1 VTRYYHA
8 EHEAAYQR
16 LAREGLAQWND
27 LFGESWTFDNF
38 PNREFLERVIPQLPS
53 AADVL
58 EYGCGTGT
66 AACFLAARGFRVDAI
81 DLIPEAIDL
90 ARRFAEERGVEVRF
104 DVQDVCTMPAATKQY
119 DVVLDSYCLQ
129 SIVMD
134 ADRSAVLTAVRDR
147 LKPGGRYV
155 LSTAMY
161 DPDRVYEDDFRYDA
175 DSGICYQRTTQ
186 PGPDAV
192 RIDNSWY
199 LPHRRHLRPDALR
212 AELEAAGL
220 TITQQDVG
228 NVVAQLGDAT
238 RRVGGSR

>member
-1 VTRYYHA
+1 MRYYHA
-8 EHEAAYQR
+8 EHQAAYQR
-16 LAREGLAQWND
+16 LAQEGLAQWND
-27 LFGESWTFDNF
+27 LFDEDWTFDNF
-38 PNREFLERVIPQLPS
+38 PNRKFLV
-53 AADVL
+53 
-58 EYGCGTGT
+58 
-66 AACFLAARGFRVDAI
+66 
-81 DLIPEAIDL
+81 L
-90 ARRFAEERGVEVRF
+90 ARRFAGERGVEVRF
-104 DVQDVCTMPAATKQY
+104 DVQDVCTMPAATKRY

-147 LKPGGRYV
+147 LKPDGRYV

-175 DSGICYQRTTQ
+175 ATGICYQRTTQ
-186 PGPDAV
+186 PSPDAV

-220 TITQQDVG
+220 IVTQLDAG

-238 RRVGGSR
+238 RRGGESR